1 MAGEKK
7 RRGRRAYLDDFQK
20 TATGEYVYNG
30 KLHYYGTEQKPRKKA
45 LVLLWVLT
53 VVMAVMIV
61 AGGCTPAAGMSSCPY
76 VVLPYAGSLLA
87 VGSIV
92 WLMCRLSAGGDP
104 LRDYVWQATVKQF
117 APRGWLAVI
126 FGGCTLAGDVVYLIC
141 SGVGS
146 LLAGTILFLVE
157 MTIYLVAALAWKIAA
172 SRLIWSN

>member
-30 KLHYYGTEQKPRKKA
+30 KLHYYGTEQMPRRKA
-45 LVLLWVLT
+45 LTVLWVCT
-53 VVMAVMIV
+53 VVMAAAII
-61 AGGCTPAAGMSSCPY
+61 AGGCTPAAGMSNCPY

-87 VGSIV
+87 IGSIV

-117 APRGWLAVI
+117 SLRGWFAVI
-126 FGGCTLAGDVVYLIC
+126 LGGCTLVGDAVYLIRNGV
-141 SGVGS
+141 SG
-146 LLAGTILFLVE
+146 LLTGTILFLAE
-157 MTIYLVAALAWKIAA
+157 MIIYLAAALTWKSIA